1 VSRRPWQGLPALMLS
16 ALLLGAMVIDAAP
29 ASAGPVCR
37 VSNLMPLV
45 FDAPYDPFDNRPTDG
60 RVSFSVTCSH
70 SATTEL
76 SLIYSHHMSGGST
89 NGLHYD
95 LFATPDRGAVWGS
108 GSDGQTVTRSF
119 PASTPTTVYVYARI
133 PPHQK
138 VPAGR
143 FNDSFFVTDF

>member
-1 VSRRPWQGLPALMLS
+1 VSRRAWPPLTALMLL
-16 ALLLGAMVIDAAP
+16 ALMLGAMSTDASSAF
-29 ASAGPVCR
+29 AGPVCR
-37 VSNLMPLV
+37 IANLMPLV
-45 FDAPYDPFDNRPTDG
+45 FDAPYDPFVNAPTDG

-89 NGLHYD
+89 NGLRYD
-95 LFATPDRGAVWGS
+95 LFATPDRATVWGS
-108 GSDGQTVTRSF
+108 GSDGETVTRSF
-119 PASTPTTVYVYARI
+119 PAGTPTTVYVYARI

-143 FNDSFFVTDF
+143 FDDSFFVTTL